1 MSTINQQP
9 VPDEKRL
16 CTGDVWCGCTCHA
29 CTVTFEHCV
38 TPTPAVSDK
47 LGTELLF
54 DGLAN
59 LLTMAREDLSD
70 LFEAPSPPPGPRGP
84 QKPPPT
90 CPRPP
95 PPMRRCGSWSTSPQR
110 GRICSP
116 QSRNLTP
123 LLTVSIRRWP
133 SEPPD
138 AGLVLRMR
146 AASYLHQ
153 APQSHRGQLLAP

>member
-70 LFEAPSPPPGPRGP
+70 LFEALP
-84 QKPPPT
+84 
-90 CPRPP
+90 
-95 PPMRRCGSWSTSPQR
+95 RRCAAVGR
-110 GRICSP
+110 GRPHRSAGA
-116 QSRNLTP
+116 SA
-123 LLTVSIRRWP
+123 RR
-133 SEPPD
+133 SQET
-138 AGLVLRMR
+138 
-146 AASYLHQ
+146 
-153 APQSHRGQLLAP
+153 

>member
-70 LFEAPSPPPGPRGP
+70 LFEALPADAPL
-84 QKPPPT
+84 
-90 CPRPP
+90 
-95 PPMRRCGSWSTSPQR
+95 WVVVD
-110 GRICSP
+110 
-116 QSRNLTP
+116 LT
-123 LLTVSIRRWP
+123 
-133 SEPPD
+133 
-138 AGLVLRMR
+138 AAR
-146 AASYLHQ
+146 AH
-153 APQSHRGQLLAP
+153 LLAAVKKLDSAADRLDQAVAK